1 MGGDEVDISSDAE
14 VDGVPSYTF
23 ETYPYSQATYNVV
36 ITIKPPFIA
45 PEDAAKVNESNYLI
59 FSNSNLASYH
69 YSYGVY
75 NTDSMSLGYT
85 LVLNRTHVPESIT
98 EDIKKL
104 NTDIIQIS
112 SSDGKYNY
120 KITLKTIDVL
130 KAGYFRFTSFDIP
143 HTNLAN
149 LGESAGQ
156 HSFSAVYNLY
166 FESNISKY
174 FITTDTGQWDEIIAN
189 TTIKAIGET
198 SSSEATIIKNI
209 EQKIEYVETDRYIN
223 GRIDFKVN
231 SQAKVNPQ
239 DINFGQLNF
248 RFTATYR
255 LEELGIETTDT
266 SPVITI
272 SGI

>member
-1 MGGDEVDISSDAE
+1 M
-14 VDGVPSYTF
+14 
-23 ETYPYSQATYNVV
+23 
-36 ITIKPPFIA
+36 
-45 PEDAAKVNESNYLI
+45 
-59 FSNSNLASYH
+59 
-69 YSYGVY
+69 
-75 NTDSMSLGYT
+75 
-85 LVLNRTHVPESIT
+85 LNRNYVPESIT
-98 EDIKKL
+98 EDIKKH

-130 KAGYFRFTSFDIP
+130 KAGYFEFISFGIP
-143 HTNLAN
+143 HTTLID

-156 HSFSAVYNLY
+156 HSFSAIYNLY
-166 FESNISKY
+166 FDSNISKY
-174 FITTDTGQWDEIIAN
+174 FITTDPRQWDEIISN

-223 GRIDFKVN
+223 GRIEFKVN
-231 SQAKVNPQ
+231 SQ
-239 DINFGQLNF
+239 DIDFSQFNF

-272 SGI
+272 FGSEYTG